1 MGEHGD
7 GRRRVGAVHCDKQV
21 RVVDELM
28 IGDAERD
35 RL

>member
-7 GRRRVGAVHCDKQV
+7 GRRRVGAVHGDKQV